1 MQAHGSD
8 TPLRMRALA
17 ARLRAH
23 AAETCVDHFRRKFE
37 TAAAKLEESATDAE
51 SRARARLKLAS

>member
-1 MQAHGSD
+1 
-8 TPLRMRALA
+8 MRALA

-37 TAAAKLEESATDAE
+37 TAASKLEESATDAE